1 MMWHKAHKEQSS
13 PAQQAPIFGHG
24 NEEEVRAQFIG
35 LDTPR
40 SKACKLLG
48 VQGKANKRM
57 ENERR
62 KLDAGSFTIAKKNL
76 EGVRDKK
83 DKDGVDWKNC
93 KIDAWVNN

>member
-1 MMWHKAHKEQSS
+1 M
-13 PAQQAPIFGHG
+13 
-24 NEEEVRAQFIG
+24 
-35 LDTPR
+35 
-40 SKACKLLG
+40 LG

-83 DKDGVDWKNC
+83 DKDGVD
-93 KIDAWVNN
+93 